1 MKNKY
6 LPLLLGL
13 LMAVLNVYGSTTTS
27 SHRLPPRIVKGIIVD
42 VGTSVLDKTKPL
54 EIGITVSESSG
65 LNSDD
70 GTICVGAEVVLD
82 APEIA
87 PNNIPNGF
95 SNSIGCVTQAL
106 SYTWSNNK
114 STDTIHVAPNV
125 TTTYTVTVTDGCSSP
140 EMFSVTITVNSPTKA
155 SITISENSGLTADD
169 GIICEGAE
177 VTLAASGGFEDSV
190 PNNFAGSDGPAQSTN
205 LQMVIPYQWST
216 TENTSDILVTP
227 SITTSYTVT
236 VTDNNFCQSLDTATI
251 TVNEVPTPSIDV
263 SETSG
268 TIDNDGTICAGDSLT
283 LTATESTQMIP
294 NNFTGNDAPV
304 QNLLG
309 PSPSLTYA
317 WSNGASTSSIRVAPS
332 ITTTYTVTVTSSE
345 SCSATAMKTIIVNS
359 LPEASIEVSET
370 SGASNHDG
378 TICEGDQVTLSAGAV
393 DAPNNFAGNDAP
405 ASSLTTPA
413 LIYEWSNGEST
424 SSITVSPNI
433 TTTYT
438 VTVTNSTQCSAT
450 ATKTIIVNPLPQTP
464 SISVTESSGT
474 TNNDG
479 TICNG
484 DMVTLSAGT
493 PVIPN
498 NFAGND
504 APGSSLITP
513 ALTYLWS
520 EGSSTSSIT
529 VSPNITTTYTVTV
542 TNSNNCSATA
552 TKTII
557 VNPLPQTPSISVTE
571 SSGTTN
577 NDGTI
582 CNGDM
587 VTLSAG
593 TVAVPNSFV
602 GSDAPSSSLVTPALT
617 YLWSEGSSTSS
628 ITVSPNITT
637 TYTVTVTNS
646 NKCSA
651 TATKTI
657 IVNPL
662 PQTPSISVTE
672 SSGTTNNDGTIC
684 NGDMVTLSAGT
695 PVIPNNFAG
704 NDAPESSLV
713 TPALTYLWSEGSS
726 TSSITV
732 SPNITTTYTVTVTNS
747 NKCSAT
753 ATKTIVVNPLPET
766 SINISETSGIGNND
780 GTICNG
786 DSVTLSAATPSISNN
801 IVGNDAP
808 SQSLGTVGL
817 TYAWS
822 TGATT
827 SSIRVAPSITTTYTL
842 TVTNSFD
849 CSETASE
856 IIIVDELPNPSI
868 SVSETSG
875 SSNDDGT
882 ICKGDEVTLS
892 VTEGSA
898 GLPNGLTASN
908 DLVKP
913 TFGPVALTYLW
924 SNGSSSSSI
933 TVSPDITTTY
943 TVTVTNAGKCSATAS
958 SVVVVNGLPSLSIDF
973 LDYVCKDS
981 TITLTSTIDGD
992 SGPYSNYQWTQSGDG
1007 SVEITNNEDG
1017 TATAKALTEGKV
1029 YIEFSVTDANGCSA
1043 EGNVRDSLVVF
1054 NCAVAFTNDSQTENT
1069 SREDYMIND
1078 PCTCKGNGLFDETV
1092 WIEPGL
1098 PGQIWTV
1105 KSISPL
1111 RVDGSVP
1118 QEIAVGDTLDF
1129 RQVNDT
1135 IAIYEISFVHVD
1147 SSGFEIIV
1155 EGPNGP
1161 GSQGNVFLTTNN
1173 VCYYPD
1179 VALSG
1184 LPALISPTAVPFV
1197 VSGNAANDANGLGTF
1212 ILNGNTQPGAS
1223 PSPSKLK
1230 INPASLLLGINTL
1243 DYGFDADTAG
1253 AKNLSDP
1260 GCVTTLSKTFQ
1271 VANCSCQ
1278 DVAVQLDST
1287 CKFRLLPNLLSDGN
1301 CAGATVRVMDSNP
1314 GNGDIIDCAGVWT
1327 YGLFD
1332 SFGNIL
1338 CWGKVTAEDKTPPVI
1353 VCQDWYTDTLD
1364 CFDVS
1369 YVLNNPKT
1377 IGSVLDENGGGQTIS
1392 PRSAGTGAQTL
1403 LNAEGVP
1410 GNDFGH
1416 CDLWPSNLYDDHI
1429 NNLGYTYFRDNCRD
1443 CGCRVTL
1450 KWSDKVVF
1458 YSCDSIS
1465 ATGIYARIFRE
1476 WVATDCNGMSSS
1488 VTQVIPFARPDVLLD
1503 NNCGIESPF
1512 SNNDFKFRGA
1522 GSCGEDAIAPAPG
1535 YDWVVQYNSCTPD
1548 KSLIKKEDVTPS
1560 FRSYLD
1566 RINPKFNR
1574 LIYIDEVECNYSV
1587 QIKDTEF
1594 PICGGKG
1601 VKIDR
1606 EMYIFD
1612 WCKGSIIDTIHIL
1625 IKIGDF
1631 TPPKLEY
1638 AHHAPFEISTG
1649 PMDCTAAFPVT
1660 VAGIKTAFGVSITD
1674 NCLVANAT
1682 VSVKTKDRYVKGIL
1696 VAENTWDKV
1705 DYAIMNGMMI
1715 GVPVGQHRLIIDAFD
1730 GCYNAKRDSFTFVVK
1745 DKIAPV
1751 MKCDDQLNISLSNG
1765 NGYTTGYA
1773 QATAE
1778 EINEGSWDNCKLAWI
1793 AVRRNVPT
1801 GCEASFIGKGYDT
1814 NGNGKLDAATAS
1826 GDVSKA
1832 DGFDRNDDGDLDDL
1846 GETFILKGGKL
1857 MTPLQDKVEFFCCDL
1872 TERVSIELW
1881 GGDVYGNTNF
1891 CWDDVLIEDK
1901 VAPTCL
1907 APWALTVDCDEKCL
1921 EKIDDRK
1928 ASALCFGDITITSGN
1943 DCGALDTVY
1952 KTDKKLKCGYGYI
1965 DRIWTLTKQ
1974 TVKGPISITCTQRI
1988 TIRPIHEYNICF
2000 PKDVAS
2006 DCKTPI
2012 IDTIITDEL
2021 ACDILSVNIT
2031 DKRYDASDD
2040 ECYKIF
2046 RTYSVINWCTYD
2058 DRCGDPLLQ
2067 NNISIIDR
2075 GYFDN
2080 YGKAPLYV
2088 LVRDANR
2095 NLDEEFYISKDL
2107 IPNNADDIRFTPPYC
2122 TVAGEYYHSF
2132 IYTQI
2137 IKVYDDVRPV
2147 VTGTPGKFCIREGGD
2162 CLANLKMVITGKDNC
2177 SNEVTLETQY
2187 LMIAPGQ
2194 TLDASKMIMYATP
2207 RWSTKDLGK
2216 GDFEINVANLPQG
2229 KHDLI
2234 VVVRDECGNLSVPT
2248 RIPFTIEDCKGPAPI
2263 CINGLSTELMPD
2275 GNGAG
2280 MMAVW
2285 ASDFVASK
2293 IYDCNGQGPEVK
2305 DGLKLVTK
2313 YSLNRVGEAKDKNK
2327 TSLNLTC
2334 ADKGKVVLVELHA
2347 WDEAGNDD
2355 FCVTYVEVQDNRKV
2369 CPGSGSLDVG
2379 SIAGTIA
2386 TEGAAKIEGVSVN
2399 LSGHTSMTTI
2409 TPSTGTFAFANLS
2422 KGSDFTVTPL
2432 LDKNHLN
2439 GVSTFDLILIQKH
2452 ILGVQLLQTPYKLI
2466 AADVNNSKSITTLD
2480 MIQLRKLILS
2490 IDQNFANN
2498 TSWRFV
2504 DATYRFPDPSNPW
2517 ATNFPEVVSVNN
2529 LESNITANFIAI
2541 KVGDVNASA
2550 IVNTAITPELRTEK
2564 TLNINTEERQL
2575 KAGQEYKI
2583 DFTAEDLNRV
2593 QGYQFA
2599 LNLDQSKVEFADLIY
2614 GIAKAENFGVFTKE
2628 GLITTSWNG
2637 EYQPGVLFT
2646 LVLRAKADG
2655 LLSNAIGLNR
2665 LLRPEAYNLSD
2676 EQLNVSLDFN
2686 AANLASEGFEL
2697 LQNTPNPFIGET
2709 LIGFNLPKAASVT
2722 LIVRDVKGALLYQ
2735 VKGNY
2740 PKGNSQLI
2748 LKKEQVNANGVLY
2761 YTLETNEFTA
2771 TKKMIVFE

>member
-13 LMAVLNVYGSTTTS
+13 LMAVLDVYGSTTTS

-42 VGTSVLDKTKPL
+42 VGTSVSEKAKPL
-54 EIGITVSESSG
+54 ETGITISESSG

-70 GTICVGAEVVLD
+70 GIICAGATVVLQ
-82 APEIA
+82 A
-87 PNNIPNGF
+87 PNVTPPLSPSGF
-95 SNSIGCVTQAL
+95 ANSVDCFSIGM
-106 SYTWSNNK
+106 SYSWSNNK

-125 TTTYTVTVTDGCSSP
+125 TTTYTVTVTNGCSSP

-155 SITISENSGLTADD
+155 SITISENSGSTSDD
-169 GIICEGAE
+169 GIICEGTQ

-216 TENTSDILVTP
+216 TENTNAILVTP

-294 NNFTGNDAPV
+294 NNFTNNDAPV

-438 VTVTNSTQCSAT
+438 VTVTSLGCSAT
-450 ATKTIIVNPLPQTP
+450 DTKTITVIPLPEPT
-464 SISVTESSGT
+464 IDITETSGT
-474 TNNDG
+474 TNDDG
-479 TICNG
+479 TICSG
-484 DMVTLSAGT
+484 DSLTLTAVDALPG
-493 PVIPN
+493 IPN
-498 NFAGND
+498 NFGSN
-504 APGSSLITP
+504 APVQNALNPPPS
-513 ALTYLWS
+513 LTYAWS
-520 EGSSTSSIT
+520 NGASTSSIR
-529 VSPNITTTYTVTV
+529 VAPNITTTYTVTV
-542 TNSNNCSATA
+542 TNADACSAT
-552 TKTII
+552 TMKTII
-557 VNPLPQTPSISVTE
+557 VNSLPDASIEVSET
-571 SSGTTN
+571 SGKTN

-582 CNGDM
+582 CSGDM
-587 VTLSAG
+587 VTL
-593 TVAVPNSFV
+593 N
-602 GSDAPSSSLVTPALT
+602 
-617 YLWSEGSSTSS
+617 
-628 ITVSPNITT
+628 
-637 TYTVTVTNS
+637 
-646 NKCSA
+646 
-651 TATKTI
+651 
-657 IVNPL
+657 
-662 PQTPSISVTE
+662 
-672 SSGTTNNDGTIC
+672 
-684 NGDMVTLSAGT
+684 AGT
-695 PVIPNNFAG
+695 PGAPNNFAG
-704 NDAPESSLV
+704 NDAPATGLLIP
-713 TPALTYLWSEGSS
+713 TLTYEWSNGES
-726 TSSITV
+726 TSSI
-732 SPNITTTYTVTVTNS
+732 S
-747 NKCSAT
+747 
-753 ATKTIVVNPLPET
+753 
-766 SINISETSGIGNND
+766 
-780 GTICNG
+780 
-786 DSVTLSAATPSISNN
+786 
-801 IVGNDAP
+801 
-808 SQSLGTVGL
+808 
-817 TYAWS
+817 
-822 TGATT
+822 
-827 SSIRVAPSITTTYTL
+827 
-842 TVTNSFD
+842 
-849 CSETASE
+849 
-856 IIIVDELPNPSI
+856 
-868 SVSETSG
+868 
-875 SSNDDGT
+875 
-882 ICKGDEVTLS
+882 
-892 VTEGSA
+892 
-898 GLPNGLTASN
+898 
-908 DLVKP
+908 
-913 TFGPVALTYLW
+913 
-924 SNGSSSSSI
+924 
-933 TVSPDITTTY
+933 VSPDITTTY
-943 TVTVTNAGKCSATAS
+943 TVTVTNSSKCSATAS
-958 SVVVVNGLPSLSIDF
+958 SVVTVNGLPSLSIDF
-973 LDYVCKDS
+973 LGYVCKDS

-1029 YIEFSVTDANGCSA
+1029 YIEFSVTDASGCSA
-1043 EGNVRDSLVVF
+1043 EENVRDSLVVF

-1092 WIEPGL
+1092 WIEPSL

-1105 KSISPL
+1105 KSISSL
-1111 RVDGSVP
+1111 RVDGAVP

-1147 SSGFEIIV
+1147 SSGFEITV

-1197 VSGNAANDANGLGTF
+1197 VTGTVANDANGLGTF
-1212 ILNGNTQPGAS
+1212 ILNGDTQPGVSSS
-1223 PSPSKLK
+1223 PTKLK
-1230 INPASLLLGINTL
+1230 ITPASLPLGINTL

-1314 GNGDIIDCAGVWT
+1314 SNGDIIDCAGVWT

-1458 YSCDSIS
+1458 YSCDSINT
-1465 ATGIYARIFRE
+1465 TGIYARIFRE
-1476 WVATDCNGMSSS
+1476 WVATDCNGMRSS

-1522 GSCGEDAIAPAPG
+1522 GNCGEDAIAPAPG

-1660 VAGIKTAFGVSITD
+1660 VVGIKSAFGVSITD

-1696 VAENTWDKV
+1696 VAEDTWDKV
-1705 DYAIMNGMMI
+1705 DYAIMNGQMI
-1715 GVPVGQHRLIIDAFD
+1715 GVPVGTHRMIIDAFD

-1814 NGNGKLDAATAS
+1814 NGNGKLDPIPAD
-1826 GDVSKA
+1826 GDWKKA
-1832 DGFDRNDDGDLDDL
+1832 DGFDTNGDGNSADYDGDGIDDDDDGEIDEDF
-1846 GETFILKGGKL
+1846 GELFILKGGKL

-1872 TERVSIELW
+1872 TALVTVELW
-1881 GGDVYGNTNF
+1881 GKDIYGNTNF
-1891 CWDDVLIEDK
+1891 CWDELVIEDK
-1901 VAPTCL
+1901 VAPTCV
-1907 APWALTVDCDEKCL
+1907 APWPLTVDCDEKCL
-1921 EKIDDRK
+1921 EKIDDK
-1928 ASALCFGDITITSGN
+1928 KVSALCFGDVTITTGN
-1943 DCGALDTVY
+1943 DCAALDTVY
-1952 KTDKKLKCGYGYI
+1952 TVEKKLKCGYGTI
-1965 DRIWTLTKQ
+1965 VRKWSLTKQ
-1974 TVKGPISITCTQRI
+1974 TVKGPITITCSQTI
-1988 TIRPIHEYNICF
+1988 TVLPRHEYNICF
-2000 PKDVAS
+2000 PKDAIA

-2012 IDTIITDEL
+2012 VDTVITDEL
-2021 ACDILSVNIT
+2021 GCDILAVNIL

-2040 ECYKIF
+2040 ECYKLF
-2046 RTYSVINWCTYD
+2046 RTYTVINWCTFSDECEDASYLGSD
-2058 DRCGDPLLQ
+2058 DKED
-2067 NNISIIDR
+2067 IFVVDR
-2075 GYFDN
+2075 GTFGN
-2080 YGKAPLYV
+2080 YGKKPLYV
-2088 LVRDANR
+2088 LVRDED
-2095 NLDEEFYISKDL
+2095 LEDEDGEIYVSEDL
-2107 IPNNADDIRFTPPYC
+2107 EVSDDDDYYAFSDDDDGLYYC
-2122 TVAGEYYHSF
+2122 DETGDYYQVF
-2132 IYTQI
+2132 QYTQI
-2137 IKVYDDVRPV
+2137 IKVYDDTRPV
-2147 VTGTPGKFCIREGGD
+2147 VTGDPGKFCIREGAD
-2162 CLANLKMVITGKDNC
+2162 CLANLKMVINGKDNC
-2177 SNEVTLETQY
+2177 SDKVTLETQF
-2187 LMIAPGQ
+2187 LMIAPYQ
-2194 TLDASKMIMYATP
+2194 TLDASKMIMYETP
-2207 RWSTKDLGK
+2207 KWSTKDLGN
-2216 GDFEINVANLPQG
+2216 GNFEINVKDLAPLG

-2263 CINGLSTELMPD
+2263 CINGLSVDLMPD
-2275 GNGAG
+2275 GAGGG
-2280 MMAVW
+2280 MMTVW
-2285 ASDFVASK
+2285 ATDFIASK
-2293 IYDCNGQGPEVK
+2293 VYDCNGQGPEVK

-2313 YSLNRVGEAKDKNK
+2313 YSVNRVKEPVVPTQ
-2327 TSLNLTC
+2327 TSISVNC
-2334 ADKGKVVLVELHA
+2334 ADLELGFILVELHA
-2347 WDEAGNDD
+2347 WDEAGNHD

-2369 CPGSGSLDVG
+2369 CPGAGSLNTG
-2379 SIAGTIA
+2379 SIAGTVA

-2452 ILGVQLLQTPYKLI
+2452 ILGVQLLQTPYKMI

-2599 LNLDQSKVEFADLIY
+2599 LNLDQIKVEFADLIY
-2614 GIAKAENFGVFTKE
+2614 GVAKAENFGVFTKE

-2665 LLRPEAYNLSD
+2665 LLTPEAYNLSD

-2697 LQNTPNPFIGET
+2697 LQNTPNPFTGET

-2740 PKGNSQLI
+2740 PKGNSQVI
-2748 LKKEQVNANGVLY
+2748 LKKEQVNARGVLY